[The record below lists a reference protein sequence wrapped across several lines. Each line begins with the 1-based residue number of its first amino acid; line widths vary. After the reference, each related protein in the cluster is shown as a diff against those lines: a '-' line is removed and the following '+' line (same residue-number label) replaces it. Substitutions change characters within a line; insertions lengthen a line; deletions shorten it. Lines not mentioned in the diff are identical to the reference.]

1 MSNVAAP
8 AKSVV
13 NGKKAAEEEKVRVL
27 PVSALKISEYGR
39 ARFVATLPSG
49 WAFDEVYK
57 PGFWT
62 YVLKMLA
69 KNPTSGQNESRTGS
83 CIEVVTED
91 HRFYAELYIR
101 AVLGKGV
108 IVQCV
113 GPQIDR
119 KNGKAC
125 PIDLQTGQPWMG
137 ETAIKSDKYE
147 VRFNKL
153 KEGFDVVDLDDGQ
166 VIRGADSFPIREMA
180 EAWVSKATI

>member
-8 AKSVV
+8 AKSV
-13 NGKKAAEEEKVRVL
+13 NGKKAAEEEKIRVL
-27 PVSALKISEYGR
+27 QPSDFEISEYGR

-62 YVLKMLA
+62 YILKRLA
-69 KNPTSGQNESRTGS
+69 KDPISGQTRSRAGS

-91 HRFYAELYIR
+91 HRFYAELYVR

-119 KNGKAC
+119 KTGKAC
-125 PIDLQTGQPWMG
+125 PVDLQTGQPWMG
-137 ETAIKSDKYE
+137 ETAVKSDKYE
-147 VRFNKL
+147 VQFNAM
-153 KEGFDVVDLDDGQ
+153 KEGFDIIDKDDGQ
-166 VIRGADSFPIREMA
+166 VIRDAGSFPIREMA